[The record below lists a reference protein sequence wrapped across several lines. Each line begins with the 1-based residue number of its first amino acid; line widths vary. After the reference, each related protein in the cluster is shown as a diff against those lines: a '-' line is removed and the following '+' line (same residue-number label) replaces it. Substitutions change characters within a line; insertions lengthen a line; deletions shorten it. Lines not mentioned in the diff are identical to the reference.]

1 MKQFFKDFKEFAM
14 RGNVVDMAVGVVIG
28 TAFGKI
34 VSSLVS
40 DIIMPALS
48 LITGRVSLQDL
59 SFTLPTGEG
68 MEPIVLKYGVFLQS
82 VLDFLIIAFSIFVVI
97 KLIGK
102 LHRKK
107 KEEAPEAPPAP
118 TKEEVLLTEIRDL
131 LAAQKSSAIANETE
145 ADDIPMLESDKK
157 DLKRSLI
164 PIGIRLLFNHLLWK
178 HVLDGL
184 LSVLSATLLKQY
196 HLCCLKYLQR

>member
-1 MKQFFKDFKEFAM
+1 MIQLYQSYIKNLYHKVGKEKRMKQFFKDFKEFAM
-14 RGNVVDMAVGVVIG
+14 RGNVVDMAIGVVIG

-97 KLIGK
+97 RLIGK

-107 KEEAPEAPPAP
+107 KEKTPETPAP

-131 LAAQKSSAIANETE
+131 LAAQKSSAIVNEKA
-145 ADDIPMLESDKK
+145 ADDVPVLESDKK
-157 DLKRSLI
+157 ES
-164 PIGIRLLFNHLLWK
+164 
-178 HVLDGL
+178 
-184 LSVLSATLLKQY
+184 
-196 HLCCLKYLQR
+196 

>member
-107 KEEAPEAPPAP
+107 KRGSSRGSSCSNKRRSFADRNQRFTCS
-118 TKEEVLLTEIRDL
+118 TKVICNS
-131 LAAQKSSAIANETE
+131 Q
-145 ADDIPMLESDKK
+145 
-157 DLKRSLI
+157 
-164 PIGIRLLFNHLLWK
+164 
-178 HVLDGL
+178 
-184 LSVLSATLLKQY
+184 
-196 HLCCLKYLQR
+196 

>member
-1 MKQFFKDFKEFAM
+1 MKQFFKDFKEFAT
-14 RGNVVDMAVGVVIG
+14 RGNVVDMAVGVVVG
-28 TAFGKI
+28 TAFSKI

-48 LITGRVSLQDL
+48 LITGRVSLQNL

-107 KEEAPEAPPAP
+107 KVETPAAPPAP
-118 TKEEVLLTEIRDL
+118 TKEEVFLTEIRDL
-131 LAAQKSSAIANETE
+131 LTAQKASTTDNEKE
-145 ADDIPMLESDKK
+145 ADNIPALESDKK
-157 DLKRSLI
+157 DS
-164 PIGIRLLFNHLLWK
+164 
-178 HVLDGL
+178 
-184 LSVLSATLLKQY
+184 
-196 HLCCLKYLQR
+196 

>member
-1 MKQFFKDFKEFAM
+1 MKQFFKDFKEFAI

-28 TAFGKI
+28 TAFSKI

-102 LHRKK
+102 LRRKK
-107 KEEAPEAPPAP
+107 KEEPPETPAP

-131 LAAQKSSAIANETE
+131 LAAQKASAITE
-145 ADDIPMLESDKK
+145 QKNADNIPVLESDKK
-157 DLKRSLI
+157 ES
-164 PIGIRLLFNHLLWK
+164 
-178 HVLDGL
+178 
-184 LSVLSATLLKQY
+184 
-196 HLCCLKYLQR
+196 

>member
-1 MKQFFKDFKEFAM
+1 MKQFFKDFKEFAT
-14 RGNVVDMAVGVVIG
+14 RVNVVDMAVGVVVG
-28 TAFGKI
+28 TAFSKI

-48 LITGRVSLQDL
+48 LITGRVSLQNL

-107 KEEAPEAPPAP
+107 KVETPAAPPAP

-131 LAAQKSSAIANETE
+131 LTAQKASTTDNEKE
-145 ADDIPMLESDKK
+145 ADNIPALESDKK
-157 DLKRSLI
+157 DS
-164 PIGIRLLFNHLLWK
+164 
-178 HVLDGL
+178 
-184 LSVLSATLLKQY
+184 
-196 HLCCLKYLQR
+196 

>member
-1 MKQFFKDFKEFAM
+1 MKQFFKDFKEFAI

-28 TAFGKI
+28 TAFSKI

-68 MEPIVLKYGVFLQS
+68 MEPIVLKYGVFFQS

-102 LHRKK
+102 LRRKK
-107 KEEAPEAPPAP
+107 KEEPPETPAP

-131 LAAQKSSAIANETE
+131 LAAQKASAITE
-145 ADDIPMLESDKK
+145 QKNADNIPVLESDKK
-157 DLKRSLI
+157 ES
-164 PIGIRLLFNHLLWK
+164 
-178 HVLDGL
+178 
-184 LSVLSATLLKQY
+184 
-196 HLCCLKYLQR
+196 

>member
-1 MKQFFKDFKEFAM
+1 MKQFFKDFKEFAI

-28 TAFGKI
+28 TAFSKI

-102 LHRKK
+102 LRRKK
-107 KEEAPEAPPAP
+107 KEEPPETPAP

-131 LAAQKSSAIANETE
+131 LAAQKAPAITE
-145 ADDIPMLESDKK
+145 QKNADNIPVLESDKK
-157 DLKRSLI
+157 ES
-164 PIGIRLLFNHLLWK
+164 
-178 HVLDGL
+178 
-184 LSVLSATLLKQY
+184 
-196 HLCCLKYLQR
+196 

>member
-1 MKQFFKDFKEFAM
+1 
-14 RGNVVDMAVGVVIG
+14 
-28 TAFGKI
+28 
-34 VSSLVS
+34 
-40 DIIMPALS
+40 
-48 LITGRVSLQDL
+48 
-59 SFTLPTGEG
+59 

-97 KLIGK
+97 RLIGK

-157 DLKRSLI
+157 DL
-164 PIGIRLLFNHLLWK
+164 
-178 HVLDGL
+178 
-184 LSVLSATLLKQY
+184 
-196 HLCCLKYLQR
+196 

>member
-1 MKQFFKDFKEFAM
+1 MKQFFKDFKEFAI

-28 TAFGKI
+28 TAFSKI

-102 LHRKK
+102 LRRKK
-107 KEEAPEAPPAP
+107 KEEPPETSAP

-131 LAAQKSSAIANETE
+131 IAAQKASAITE
-145 ADDIPMLESDKK
+145 QKNADNIPVLESDKK
-157 DLKRSLI
+157 ES
-164 PIGIRLLFNHLLWK
+164 
-178 HVLDGL
+178 
-184 LSVLSATLLKQY
+184 
-196 HLCCLKYLQR
+196 

>member
-1 MKQFFKDFKEFAM
+1 MKQFFKDFKEFAT
-14 RGNVVDMAVGVVIG
+14 RGNVVDMAVGVMVG
-28 TAFGKI
+28 TAFSKI

-48 LITGRVSLQDL
+48 LITGRVSLQNL

-107 KEEAPEAPPAP
+107 KVETPAAPPAP

-131 LAAQKSSAIANETE
+131 LTAQKASTTDNEKE
-145 ADDIPMLESDKK
+145 ADNIPALESDKK
-157 DLKRSLI
+157 DS
-164 PIGIRLLFNHLLWK
+164 
-178 HVLDGL
+178 
-184 LSVLSATLLKQY
+184 
-196 HLCCLKYLQR
+196 

>member
-1 MKQFFKDFKEFAM
+1 MKQFFKDFKEFAT
-14 RGNVVDMAVGVVIG
+14 RGNVVDMAVGVVVG
-28 TAFGKI
+28 TAFSKI

-48 LITGRVSLQDL
+48 LITGRVSLQNL

-107 KEEAPEAPPAP
+107 KVETPAATPAP

-131 LAAQKSSAIANETE
+131 LTAQKASTTDNEKE
-145 ADDIPMLESDKK
+145 ADNIPALESDKK
-157 DLKRSLI
+157 DS
-164 PIGIRLLFNHLLWK
+164 
-178 HVLDGL
+178 
-184 LSVLSATLLKQY
+184 
-196 HLCCLKYLQR
+196 

>member
-102 LHRKK
+102 LH
-107 KEEAPEAPPAP
+107 
-118 TKEEVLLTEIRDL
+118 
-131 LAAQKSSAIANETE
+131 
-145 ADDIPMLESDKK
+145 
-157 DLKRSLI
+157 
-164 PIGIRLLFNHLLWK
+164 
-178 HVLDGL
+178 
-184 LSVLSATLLKQY
+184 
-196 HLCCLKYLQR
+196 

>member
-97 KLIGK
+97 KL
-102 LHRKK
+102 

-157 DLKRSLI
+157 DL
-164 PIGIRLLFNHLLWK
+164 
-178 HVLDGL
+178 
-184 LSVLSATLLKQY
+184 
-196 HLCCLKYLQR
+196 

>member
-145 ADDIPMLESDKK
+145 ALVVVLHRCGDERAAQRGDDGAGYGVVRNADALAFQILVFA
-157 DLKRSLI
+157 LRSLHFI
-164 PIGIRLLFNHLLWK
+164 PRIP
-178 HVLDGL
+178 
-184 LSVLSATLLKQY
+184 
-196 HLCCLKYLQR
+196 

>member
-1 MKQFFKDFKEFAM
+1 MLQLYQRYMKNLYHKVGKEKRMKQFFKDFKEFAM

-59 SFTLPTGEG
+59 SFTLPMGEG

-145 ADDIPMLESDKK
+145 TDDIPMLESDKK
-157 DLKRSLI
+157 DL
-164 PIGIRLLFNHLLWK
+164 
-178 HVLDGL
+178 
-184 LSVLSATLLKQY
+184 
-196 HLCCLKYLQR
+196 

>member
-1 MKQFFKDFKEFAM
+1 
-14 RGNVVDMAVGVVIG
+14 
-28 TAFGKI
+28 
-34 VSSLVS
+34 
-40 DIIMPALS
+40 
-48 LITGRVSLQDL
+48 
-59 SFTLPTGEG
+59 

-131 LAAQKSSAIANETE
+131 LAAQKSSATENEKET
-145 ADDIPMLESDKK
+145 DDIPMLESDKK
-157 DLKRSLI
+157 DL
-164 PIGIRLLFNHLLWK
+164 
-178 HVLDGL
+178 
-184 LSVLSATLLKQY
+184 
-196 HLCCLKYLQR
+196 

>member
-1 MKQFFKDFKEFAM
+1 MKQFFKDFKEFAT
-14 RGNVVDMAVGVVIG
+14 RGNVVDMAVGVVVG
-28 TAFGKI
+28 TAFSKI

-48 LITGRVSLQDL
+48 LITGRVSLQNL

-107 KEEAPEAPPAP
+107 KVETPAAPPAP

-131 LAAQKSSAIANETE
+131 LTAQKASTTDNEKE
-145 ADDIPMLESDKK
+145 ADNIPALESDKK
-157 DLKRSLI
+157 DS
-164 PIGIRLLFNHLLWK
+164 
-178 HVLDGL
+178 
-184 LSVLSATLLKQY
+184 
-196 HLCCLKYLQR
+196 

>member
-97 KLIGK
+97 KLITQ
-102 LHRKK
+102 
-107 KEEAPEAPPAP
+107 KEKRGSSRGSSCSNKRRSFADRNQRFTCS
-118 TKEEVLLTEIRDL
+118 TKVICNS
-131 LAAQKSSAIANETE
+131 Q
-145 ADDIPMLESDKK
+145 
-157 DLKRSLI
+157 
-164 PIGIRLLFNHLLWK
+164 
-178 HVLDGL
+178 
-184 LSVLSATLLKQY
+184 
-196 HLCCLKYLQR
+196 

>member
-1 MKQFFKDFKEFAM
+1 M
-14 RGNVVDMAVGVVIG
+14 
-28 TAFGKI
+28 
-34 VSSLVS
+34 VS

-48 LITGRVSLQDL
+48 LITGRVSLQNL

-107 KEEAPEAPPAP
+107 KVETPAAPPAP

-131 LAAQKSSAIANETE
+131 LTAQKASTTDNEKE
-145 ADDIPMLESDKK
+145 ADNIPALESDKK
-157 DLKRSLI
+157 DS
-164 PIGIRLLFNHLLWK
+164 
-178 HVLDGL
+178 
-184 LSVLSATLLKQY
+184 
-196 HLCCLKYLQR
+196 